1 MAACIED
8 KNLWLVFE
16 YVDGGSLFN
25 SIYIEKKAMSL
36 KNILTISLQIAEGM
50 AFVHQMNV
58 IHLDLKSKNILL
70 GKYGIKVRE

>member
-8 KNLWLVFE
+8 NNLWLVFE

-25 SIYIEKKAMSL
+25 SLYIQKKVMSL
-36 KNILTISLQIAEGM
+36 KNIVTTSLQIAEGM
-50 AFVHQMNV
+50 AFVHKMNI

-70 GKYGIKVRE
+70 GKAGIKVKG